1 VPRLLDGASACLE
14 RWTWVDGSDNWR
26 GAQKGTG
33 EQRRDG
39 HGPCGNAPRAAAP
52 AVAVLAFVRVS
63 WPALQV
69 RSTSSA
75 RAGDRLKSFFF
86 FARVA
91 TRGLPQAWITTCSR
105 LICPEWSAWCLV
117 FSLQMQRNFRE
128 LEKKK
133 PNTLVITNAW
143 SSMFYHHSF
152 LRI

>member
-1 VPRLLDGASACLE
+1 
-14 RWTWVDGSDNWR
+14 VDGSDNWR

-63 WPALQV
+63 WPALHV

-86 FARVA
+86 FFFFFFFFAADSNKRSPSSVDYYLLLSVLSGVRGA
-91 TRGLPQAWITTCSR
+91 WFLVCGCKGIFGRELVKKTQYTRR
-105 LICPEWSAWCLV
+105 DYECLV
-117 FSLQMQRNFRE
+117 ID
-128 LEKKK
+128 
-133 PNTLVITNAW
+133 V
-143 SSMFYHHSF
+143 
-152 LRI
+152 LRFGI